1 MFRDREKALQELQKQ
16 LLEEEEE
23 MPPEEEPEEDDNDLP
38 QEVYDDYAED
48 VRAYNSDRADT
59 ELDSY
64 SEDVYYE
71 PKRRSGCVLWFVLLT
86 AAVLLALSY
95 FLAKQGGVL

>member
-23 MPPEEEPEEDDNDLP
+23 TRPEEAPEEDCDDLP
-38 QEVYDDYAED
+38 QEVYEEYTQD

-59 ELDSY
+59 DLDSY
-64 SEDVYYE
+64 SEDVYHQ
-71 PKRRSGCVLWFVLLT
+71 PKRASGCVLWFVLLT

-95 FLAKQGGVL
+95 FLAKQGGLL